1 VGASLSAAELSTK
14 AAANGI
20 ASWPVHRASRRVAY
34 QVGTIITA
42 GCAATYAGSL
52 LGPLQETM
60 RTAAALSDNQMALL
74 QGPTLYLPAIAAAI
88 PIGFLIDRFSRSRL
102 LTIFAALQLIGS
114 VLTAWAPT
122 FAVLLV
128 ARAIIGLMICATA
141 MDASALLGSIVPA
154 PRRGRAFMTLGIA
167 QIAGIS
173 AAFGL
178 GGKLI
183 AYFGPASDGWRWAM
197 VWLSAPL
204 LLVCALTATLPEPD
218 RTEREEFRAPLRA
231 AVKELWQLRGMALT
245 LSVGPVVVAMSYMAS
260 LVWAAP
266 IITRR
271 FALPPDRVGAIIGT
285 VVLISGLVGSL
296 LGGVLADLSQRTGGP
311 RRTIWL
317 MTGLALLQIP
327 AGFFGVAKELAGVV
341 LLLALLSTLSNMK
354 GIICATV
361 STVAIPNH
369 LRGLCFGLQN
379 AVASIFVSL
388 SPVLVS
394 LISARMGG
402 SGQIGTALA
411 IVSFATSILGVVTFI
426 LGRGYFPGRNM
437 SIS

>member
-1 VGASLSAAELSTK
+1 MGAPFSAAELSTK
-14 AAANGI
+14 VAADGVAI
-20 ASWPVHRASRRVAY
+20 LPVHRASRHVAY

-42 GCAATYAGSL
+42 GFAATYAGSL

-60 RTAAALSDNQMALL
+60 RAAAALSDNQIALL
-74 QGPTLYLPAIAAAI
+74 QGPTLYFPAIAAAI
-88 PIGFLIDRFSRSRL
+88 PLGLLIDRFSRSRL
-102 LTIFAALQLIGS
+102 LAIFVALQVIGT

-122 FAVLLV
+122 FAVLMM
-128 ARAIIGLMICATA
+128 ARAVVGLMICATA
-141 MDASALLGSIVPA
+141 MDASALLGCIVPA
-154 PRRGRAFMTLGIA
+154 HRRGRAFMTLGIA

-197 VWLSAPL
+197 LWLSAPL
-204 LLVCALTATLPEPD
+204 LLVFALTATLSEPQ
-218 RTEREEFRAPLRA
+218 RTERDEFRVPLRA
-231 AVKELWQLRGMALT
+231 AVEELWRLRGMALT
-245 LSVGPVVVAMSYMAS
+245 LSVGPVVVAMSYMAA

-266 IITRR
+266 IITRK
-271 FALPPDRVGAIIGT
+271 FALPPDRVGAIIGS
-285 VVLISGLVGSL
+285 VVLVSGLVGSL
-296 LGGVLADLSQRTGGP
+296 LGGVLADLSQRSGGP

-317 MTGLALLQIP
+317 MAGLALLQIP
-327 AGFFGVAKELAGVV
+327 AGFFGVVKDLAALVA
-341 LLLALLSTLSNMK
+341 LLALLSTLSNMK

-379 AVASIFVSL
+379 AVASVFVSL

-394 LISARMGG
+394 LISAKAGG
-402 SGQIGTALA
+402 SGQIGAALA
-411 IVSFATSILGVVTFI
+411 VVSLATSVLGIVTFI
-426 LGRGYFPGRNM
+426 LGRNYFPDKT
-437 SIS
+437 